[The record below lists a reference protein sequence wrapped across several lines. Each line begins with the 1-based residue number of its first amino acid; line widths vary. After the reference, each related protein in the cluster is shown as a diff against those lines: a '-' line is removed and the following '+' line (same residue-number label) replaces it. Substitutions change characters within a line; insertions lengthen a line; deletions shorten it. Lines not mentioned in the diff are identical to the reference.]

1 MRKILFPAAI
11 CLQLC
16 LLISCQSKTGKPA
29 AEQRAQELCK
39 KMFLYNN
46 VNFDSVLH
54 YAKLLDSASKNLPAE
69 YQAMSLYGHAIYKGK
84 KRPSVAIR
92 DYHKAIDL
100 LTNTRA
106 DTLLASIYNGL
117 GICTKNMADYPL
129 ALDYYLKSLRLF
141 EMAGK
146 TKHAAGVL
154 SNIGELYQVK
164 GDLAS
169 AKKYILQSM
178 EMNKKNGNTT
188 YYLSAAQTLANIY
201 GMNNQFDSALAI
213 DNMGIAAA
221 DSIGSVSIKSIFYNN
236 KGNCYLYSDRFDS
249 AAYYF
254 NQCLLLDSAL
264 GNITYMT
271 DNYLTLATLSYKKKE
286 YTTAEKRFG
295 YSILLADSLKNNHM
309 KHQAWNGLADLY
321 KATGNLAAEITAKDS
336 AAIVKDRIINEK
348 SEAKIAEL
356 KELYEA
362 DKKEQTISLQQQ
374 RLNNQRLII
383 TAGIIVF
390 VLLALLAWLFYRRY
404 KLKKEKELQQTIITQ
419 REEATINIL
428 TAEENERKRI
438 AADLHDGVGQL
449 MTAAWLN
456 LQVMEKQ
463 HNGDEQKELLNKTT
477 LLVGESCKEVR
488 QVSHNMMPNALLKK
502 GLVNAVREFTQQ
514 IDRSVIAINLQT
526 EGLNK
531 ELNSITETILYRV
544 IQECVNNA
552 IKHAA
557 ATELDISIQH
567 SSDGIDVLIEDNGK
581 GFNTNFTAGEKEG
594 LGLQNIR
601 SRISF
606 LKGTV
611 QWDSSPGNGT
621 VVAIH
626 LPPQEHEGRKN

>member
-1 MRKILFPAAI
+1 MLFPAAF

-16 LLISCQSKTGKPA
+16 LLITCQSKTGKPA
-29 AEQRAQELCK
+29 AEKRAQELCK
-39 KMFLYNN
+39 KMFLFNN
-46 VNFDSVLH
+46 VNFDSVFH
-54 YAKLLDSASKNLPAE
+54 YAKRLDSASNNLPVE
-69 YQAMSLYGHAIYKGK
+69 YKAMSLYGQAIYKGK
-84 KRPSVAIR
+84 KQPSVAIR
-92 DYHKAIDL
+92 DYHKAIEML
-100 LTNTRA
+100 SNTKA

-129 ALDYYLKSLRLF
+129 ALDYYFKSLRLF
-141 EMAGK
+141 EKAGK

-164 GDLAS
+164 GDLPS

-178 EMNKKNGNTT
+178 EMNRKNGNTT

-236 KGNCYLYSDRFDS
+236 KGNCYLYSGRFDS

-264 GNITYMT
+264 GNVTYMT

-286 YTTAEKRFG
+286 YSLAEKRFG
-295 YSILLADSLKNNHM
+295 YSILLADSLRNNHM
-309 KHQAWNGLADLY
+309 KLQAWNGLADLY
-321 KATGNLAAEITAKDS
+321 KATGNQAAEIVAKDS

-356 KELYEA
+356 KELYDA

-383 TAGIIVF
+383 TAGIVVF
-390 VLLALLAWLFYRRY
+390 ILLALLGWLFYRRY
-404 KLKKEKELQQTIITQ
+404 KLKKEKELQQTILTQ

-557 ATELDISIQH
+557 ASELDISIQN